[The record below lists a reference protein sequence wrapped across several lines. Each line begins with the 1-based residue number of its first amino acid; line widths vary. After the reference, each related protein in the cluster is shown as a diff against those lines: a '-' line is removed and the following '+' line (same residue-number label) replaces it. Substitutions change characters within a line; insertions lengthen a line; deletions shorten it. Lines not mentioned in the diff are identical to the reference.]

1 MQSPHWVKLK
11 SSATF
16 NMEQHLRE
24 QEEEKL
30 QQIRDKDKSQ
40 QSAVAS
46 SVVKQKLAEV
56 ILKKKKQALERT
68 SSNPLSS
75 PPVAYRELAPDPSV
89 SLQPLLSS
97 PPQTLS
103 EGPDEPP
110 LRRATSEP
118 NLKVKHKLKKHL
130 HTRKSPL
137 TRKESAPPT
146 IKHRGPD
153 TLDSSPSSSS
163 TPVSG
168 CSSPNDSLPN
178 ENGVLP
184 PAGSLTHEHGA
195 CTRALTSQ
203 GCDVVEEQPG
213 PVIGQDAQSTRLR
226 GFYSQT
232 VLWLISPS
240 RLPPPSPP
248 SRWGFLLTLSPDGND
263 GEGTD
268 GPDGNDGEGTDG
280 SDDSPDGNDGDGTDG
295 NDGEG
300 TDGPDDSSD
309 GNGTD
314 GSVDSP
320 DGNDGEGTDGSDDS
334 PDGNGTDG
342 SVDSPDG
349 NDGEG
354 TDGSDDSPDGN
365 DGDSTDG
372 NDGNGTDGSD
382 DSPDGND
389 GDGIDGNDGEG
400 TDGSDDSPDG
410 NGTDGSDESPDGN
423 DGDGTDGSDESPDGN
438 DGEGNCDSHDDG
450 HGDDVLIIMMVL
462 MVMMMM
468 MMVEGDVGSLKLGRV
483 PLVSGGSQV
492 LLPLGVEEQSAPLLQ
507 PVLILEPSG
516 LVHTPL
522 LAVPGLG
529 PVPLQF
535 SAPAGP
541 HKPLSRTRSEP
552 LPQSPRAL
560 HTHLL
565 QQQHS
570 AQLLERLKQQTY
582 LGKLMSKSS
591 EKPRLR
597 QIPSEDMDSEE
608 VGPSASDAH
617 QRVESLREAESQE
630 EQLNLQQTLILNQS
644 RLWETQKQ
652 LQQLRRQT
660 AHMETLAVPM
670 MLGGVHRPLSRTQSS
685 PASTS
690 LTLPEKTM
698 PIATA
703 TEPHSQPRFTTEG
716 SDQKRPQLRG
726 VRSEPATAQRG
737 QIRNGH
743 SSEGSDQNRPQLRG
757 VRSELIR
764 AQRGLVYDSQML
776 KHQCTCGDNSSHPE
790 HAGRIQSIWSR
801 LQERGLRGQCE
812 SIRGRKAT
820 LEELQSVHT
829 ERHVLLYGTNPLN
842 RLKLDNRN
850 LAGILSQRMFV
861 MLPCGGV
868 GVDNDTIW
876 NEMHT
881 STASRMAAGSVT
893 ELAFRVAKGEL
904 KNGFAVVRPPG
915 HHADPSNPIVCL
927 LCVGFCFF
935 NSVAIAAKQL
945 QQKLNVT
952 KILIVDWD
960 VHHGNG
966 TQEIFYNDPNVL
978 YISLHRY
985 DNGNF
990 FPGSGS
996 PAEVGSGAG
1005 EGFNVNVAWTG
1016 GLEPPMGDAEYLA
1029 AFRTV
1034 VMPIAQE
1041 FAPDMVLVSSGF
1053 DAAEGHPAPLGG
1065 YKVTAKCFG
1074 FLTRQ
1079 LMALYFNSLA
1089 TLLEGVWF
1097 WLWRGDPFPEEV
1109 LLQKPNTNGVLS
1121 LQRVLQIQSQYW
1133 SCLKPLVGS
1142 VGLSFLGAQ
1151 KGDCEETD
1159 AVKALA
1165 SLSVGV
1171 LTSKSSCI
1179 SKKRDGIWKFPG

>member
-1 MQSPHWVKLK
+1 MDLRVGERLMRPAGSDTALLSPLQRPLLLSPFTPQHCAQY
-11 SSATF
+11 SQHIRF
-16 NMEQHLRE
+16 NMEQHLRD
-24 QEEEKL
+24 QEEEKQQL
-30 QQIRDKDKSQ
+30 QQIRHKDKSQ

-56 ILKKKKQALERT
+56 ILKKKQAALERT
-68 SSNPLSS
+68 SSNPLST
-75 PPVAYRELAPDPSV
+75 PPVPYRELAPDPNV

-103 EGPDEPP
+103 EGPDDPP

-184 PAGSLTHEHGA
+184 PAGSLTHE
-195 CTRALTSQ
+195 
-203 GCDVVEEQPG
+203 
-213 PVIGQDAQSTRLR
+213 AQRL
-226 GFYSQT
+226 
-232 VLWLISPS
+232 
-240 RLPPPSPP
+240 
-248 SRWGFLLTLSPDGND
+248 LLS
-263 GEGTD
+263 
-268 GPDGNDGEGTDG
+268 DG
-280 SDDSPDGNDGDGTDG
+280 SLAHF
-295 NDGEG
+295 
-300 TDGPDDSSD
+300 
-309 GNGTD
+309 
-314 GSVDSP
+314 SVP
-320 DGNDGEGTDGSDDS
+320 AA
-334 PDGNGTDG
+334 
-342 SVDSPDG
+342 
-349 NDGEG
+349 
-354 TDGSDDSPDGN
+354 
-365 DGDSTDG
+365 STLPTITLG
-372 NDGNGTDGSD
+372 L
-382 DSPDGND
+382 PA
-389 GDGIDGNDGEG
+389 
-400 TDGSDDSPDG
+400 
-410 NGTDGSDESPDGN
+410 
-423 DGDGTDGSDESPDGN
+423 
-438 DGEGNCDSHDDG
+438 HAK
-450 HGDDVLIIMMVL
+450 
-462 MVMMMM
+462 
-468 MMVEGDVGSLKLGRV
+468 VEGDVGSLKLGRV

-492 LLPLGVEEQSAPLLQ
+492 LLPLGVEEQNAPLLQ

-516 LVHTPL
+516 LVHAPL

-570 AQLLERLKQQTY
+570 AQLLERLKQQTH

-608 VGPSASDAH
+608 VGPSAIDAH
-617 QRVESLREAESQE
+617 QRAESLREAENQE

-652 LQQLRRQT
+652 LQQMRRQT

-690 LTLPEKTM
+690 HTLPEKTI
-698 PIATA
+698 PITTA
-703 TEPHSQPRFTTEG
+703 PEPHSQPRFTT
-716 SDQKRPQLRG
+716 
-726 VRSEPATAQRG
+726 
-737 QIRNGH
+737 
-743 SSEGSDQNRPQLRG
+743 
-757 VRSELIR
+757 
-764 AQRGLVYDSQML
+764 GLVYDSQML

-915 HHADPSNPIVCL
+915 HHADPSNPM
-927 LCVGFCFF
+927 GFCFF

-966 TQEIFYNDPNVL
+966 TQEIFYNDPSVL

-990 FPGSGS
+990 FPGSGG

-1034 VMPIAQE
+1034 VMPIARE
-1041 FAPDMVLVSSGF
+1041 FSPDMVLVSSGF

-1079 LMALYFNSLA
+1079 LMGLA
-1089 TLLEGVWF
+1089 GGRVVLALEGGHDLTAICDASEACVSA
-1097 WLWRGDPFPEEV
+1097 LLGLEDPFPEDV

-1133 SCLKPLVGS
+1133 SCLKPLMGS

-1171 LTSKSSCI
+1171 LTNKSVP
-1179 SKKRDGIWKFPG
+1179 DEPMEHDQ

>member
-1 MQSPHWVKLK
+1 
-11 SSATF
+11 
-16 NMEQHLRE
+16 MEQHLRD
-24 QEEEKL
+24 QELAKQQL
-30 QQIRDKDKSQ
+30 QQLKNKDKSQ

-46 SVVKQKLAEV
+46 ALVKQKLAQV
-56 ILKKKKQALERT
+56 ILKKQKAVLERT
-68 SSNPLSS
+68 NSNPLSS
-75 PPVAYRELAPDPSV
+75 PSVAYRLETALISTHN
-89 SLQPLLSS
+89 S
-97 PPQTLS
+97 
-103 EGPDEPP
+103 
-110 LRRATSEP
+110 SEP

-130 HTRKSPL
+130 NTRKSPL
-137 TRKESAPPT
+137 TRKESAPPAV
-146 IKHRGPD
+146 KHRVPD

-184 PAGSLTHEHGA
+184 ATASLAHE
-195 CTRALTSQ
+195 L
-203 GCDVVEEQPG
+203 
-213 PVIGQDAQSTRLR
+213 
-226 GFYSQT
+226 
-232 VLWLISPS
+232 
-240 RLPPPSPP
+240 
-248 SRWGFLLTLSPDGND
+248 
-263 GEGTD
+263 
-268 GPDGNDGEGTDG
+268 
-280 SDDSPDGNDGDGTDG
+280 
-295 NDGEG
+295 
-300 TDGPDDSSD
+300 
-309 GNGTD
+309 
-314 GSVDSP
+314 
-320 DGNDGEGTDGSDDS
+320 
-334 PDGNGTDG
+334 
-342 SVDSPDG
+342 
-349 NDGEG
+349 
-354 TDGSDDSPDGN
+354 
-365 DGDSTDG
+365 
-372 NDGNGTDGSD
+372 
-382 DSPDGND
+382 
-389 GDGIDGNDGEG
+389 
-400 TDGSDDSPDG
+400 
-410 NGTDGSDESPDGN
+410 
-423 DGDGTDGSDESPDGN
+423 
-438 DGEGNCDSHDDG
+438 
-450 HGDDVLIIMMVL
+450 
-462 MVMMMM
+462 
-468 MMVEGDVGSLKLGRV
+468 GSLKLGRV
-483 PLVSGGSQV
+483 SGASPLLV
-492 LLPLGVEEQSAPLLQ
+492 PLGVEEQSGPLIQ

-529 PVPLQF
+529 PVPLRF
-535 SAPAGP
+535 SASGP

-560 HTHLL
+560 HPHLL
-565 QQQHS
+565 QQQQHS
-570 AQLLERLKQQTY
+570 AQLLERLKQQTH

-608 VGPSASDAH
+608 VGPSAGDAH
-617 QRVESLREAESQE
+617 QARVRAESQRELENQE
-630 EQLNLQQTLILNQS
+630 EQLNLQHALILNQS

-652 LQQLRRQT
+652 LQHLRRQT

-670 MLGGVHRPLSRTQSS
+670 MLGAAHRPLSRTQSS

-690 LTLPEKTM
+690 LTLPDKAL
-698 PIATA
+698 PLSTA
-703 TEPHSQPRFTTEG
+703 PESPQSQPRFTT
-716 SDQKRPQLRG
+716 
-726 VRSEPATAQRG
+726 
-737 QIRNGH
+737 
-743 SSEGSDQNRPQLRG
+743 
-757 VRSELIR
+757 
-764 AQRGLVYDSQML
+764 GLVYDSQML
-776 KHQCTCGDNSSHPE
+776 KHQCACGDNSSHPE

-829 ERHVLLYGTNPLN
+829 ERHVLLYGT
-842 RLKLDNRN
+842 KLMTVN
-850 LAGILSQRMFV
+850 LLDVTLCPTGILSQRMFV

-881 STASRMAAGSVT
+881 STASRLAAGSVT

-915 HHADPSNPIVCL
+915 HHADPSNPM
-927 LCVGFCFF
+927 GFCFF

-945 QQKLNVT
+945 QQKLSAS

-966 TQEIFYNDPNVL
+966 TQEIFYNDPSVL

-990 FPGSGS
+990 FPGSGGA
-996 PAEVGSGAG
+996 AEVGSGAG

-1041 FAPDMVLVSSGF
+1041 FSPDVVLVSSGF

-1079 LMALYFNSLA
+1079 LMALAGGRVVLA
-1089 TLLEGVWF
+1089 LEGGHDLTAICDASEACVSALLGLEEPLPESTLL
-1097 WLWRGDPFPEEV
+1097 
-1109 LLQKPNTNGVLS
+1109 QTPNANGVLS

-1133 SCLKPLVGS
+1133 SSLKPLMGTVGM
-1142 VGLSFLGAQ
+1142 SFLGAQ
-1151 KGDCEETD
+1151 RKDCEETD
-1159 AVKALA
+1159 TVNAMA

-1171 LTSKSSCI
+1171 LTN
-1179 SKKRDGIWKFPG
+1179 KR

>member
-1 MQSPHWVKLK
+1 MYTRLAESSLLSRVGSAPMDLRVGERLVRPGSDTAFLSPLHPPLLLSPFNTQHCSQYSQPQMQRIQ
-11 SSATF
+11 F
-16 NMEQHLRE
+16 NMEQHLRDQE
-24 QEEEKL
+24 QAKQQL
-30 QQIRDKDKSQ
+30 QQLKHKDKSQ

-46 SVVKQKLAEV
+46 AVVKQKLAEV
-56 ILKKKKQALERT
+56 ILKKQKQAVLDRT
-68 SSNPLSS
+68 NSNPLS
-75 PPVAYRELAPDPSV
+75 PPSVPYRELVPDPSAT
-89 SLQPLLSS
+89 LQPLLSS
-97 PPQTLS
+97 PKPSVS
-103 EGPDEPP
+103 EGADEPP

-130 HTRKSPL
+130 NTRKSPL

-146 IKHRGPD
+146 VKHRVPD

-178 ENGVLP
+178 ENGALP
-184 PAGSLTHEHGA
+184 SSASLSHEAQRLLLQDGSLAHFTVQNPSSLPTITLGLPANAKTESD
-195 CTRALTSQ
+195 LS
-203 GCDVVEEQPG
+203 
-213 PVIGQDAQSTRLR
+213 SLR
-226 GFYSQT
+226 
-232 VLWLISPS
+232 
-240 RLPPPSPP
+240 
-248 SRWGFLLTLSPDGND
+248 
-263 GEGTD
+263 
-268 GPDGNDGEGTDG
+268 
-280 SDDSPDGNDGDGTDG
+280 
-295 NDGEG
+295 
-300 TDGPDDSSD
+300 
-309 GNGTD
+309 
-314 GSVDSP
+314 
-320 DGNDGEGTDGSDDS
+320 
-334 PDGNGTDG
+334 
-342 SVDSPDG
+342 
-349 NDGEG
+349 
-354 TDGSDDSPDGN
+354 
-365 DGDSTDG
+365 
-372 NDGNGTDGSD
+372 
-382 DSPDGND
+382 
-389 GDGIDGNDGEG
+389 
-400 TDGSDDSPDG
+400 
-410 NGTDGSDESPDGN
+410 
-423 DGDGTDGSDESPDGN
+423 
-438 DGEGNCDSHDDG
+438 
-450 HGDDVLIIMMVL
+450 
-462 MVMMMM
+462 
-468 MMVEGDVGSLKLGRV
+468 LGRV
-483 PLVSGGSQV
+483 PMVSGGSPV
-492 LLPLGVEEQSAPLLQ
+492 LVPLGVEEQTGPLMQ

-516 LVHTPL
+516 LVHAPL

-535 SAPAGP
+535 SASGP

-560 HTHLL
+560 HPHLL
-565 QQQHS
+565 QQHHS
-570 AQLLERLKQQTY
+570 AQLLERLKQQTH

-608 VGPSASDAH
+608 VGPTVGDAH
-617 QRVESLREAESQE
+617 QSRLRVESQRELESQE
-630 EQLNLQQTLILNQS
+630 DQIHLQHTLILNQS

-670 MLGGVHRPLSRTQSS
+670 MLSGAHRPLSRTQSS

-690 LTLPEKTM
+690 LTLPEKPVSLT
-698 PIATA
+698 TA
-703 TEPHSQPRFTTEG
+703 TEPAQSQPRFTT
-716 SDQKRPQLRG
+716 
-726 VRSEPATAQRG
+726 
-737 QIRNGH
+737 
-743 SSEGSDQNRPQLRG
+743 
-757 VRSELIR
+757 
-764 AQRGLVYDSQML
+764 GLVYDSQML

-842 RLKLDNRN
+842 RLKLDNRK

-915 HHADPSNPIVCL
+915 HHADPSNPM
-927 LCVGFCFF
+927 GFCFF

-945 QQKLNVT
+945 QQKLNVN
-952 KILIVDWD
+952 KVLIVDWD

-966 TQEIFYNDPNVL
+966 TQEIFYNDPSVL

-990 FPGSGS
+990 FPGSGG
-996 PAEVGSGAG
+996 PTEVGSGAG

-1016 GLEPPMGDAEYLA
+1016 GLDPPMGDAEYLA

-1041 FAPDMVLVSSGF
+1041 FSPDVVLVSSGF
-1053 DAAEGHPAPLGG
+1053 DAAEGHSAPLGG
-1065 YKVTAKCFG
+1065 YRVTAKCFG

-1079 LMALYFNSLA
+1079 LMTLAGGRVVLALEGGHDLTAICDASEACVSALLGLEEPLA
-1089 TLLEGVWF
+1089 ESTLL
-1097 WLWRGDPFPEEV
+1097 
-1109 LLQKPNTNGVLS
+1109 QTPNANAVLS

-1133 SCLKPLVGS
+1133 SSVKSLMGTVGM
-1142 VGLSFLGAQ
+1142 SFLSAQ
-1151 KGDCEETD
+1151 SKDCEETD
-1159 AVKALA
+1159 TVNAMA
-1165 SLSVGV
+1165 SLSVAV
-1171 LTSKSSCI
+1171 LTGNSLADEPMEHDEDSL
-1179 SKKRDGIWKFPG
+1179 